1 MQKELKLTLVQKQ
14 KRHKVLVKK
23 AKSKKRLIVISGAT
37 AIGKTALSIKLAQH
51 FNTEIVSAD
60 SRQFYKELKIGAA
73 PPSKKELATVVH
85 HFIQHL
91 SVREDYNVGSFE
103 KDAIEKIEEL
113 FLQNEVVIMVGGSGL
128 YIDAICNGLDVFPD
142 VDEKIKQAYISKYK
156 SEGIKFLQNELKQ
169 KDPLYYEMTDINN
182 QQRLIRALSVI
193 KESGKTFSSFRK
205 NKSIVRK
212 FEIQHYSLEM
222 NREKLYERINLRV
235 EKMMQEGL
243 LKEVES
249 LLTFRSKNALQTVGY
264 KELFEYF
271 DGKISLDEAIEKI
284 KRNSRRF
291 AKRQISWFKRD
302 ENIWSIEAE
311 DAFENIIEL
320 L

>member
-1 MQKELKLTLVQKQ
+1 M
-14 KRHKVLVKK
+14 VKK

-51 FNTEIVSAD
+51 FYTEIVSAD

-73 PPSKKELATVVH
+73 PPSKKELSTVVH

-91 SVREDYNVGSFE
+91 SVKEDYNVGSFE

-113 FLQNEVVIMVGGSGL
+113 FLQKEVVIMVGGSGL

-169 KDPLYYEMTDINN
+169 KDPLYYETTDINN

-193 KESGKTFSSFRK
+193 KESGKTFSSFRN

-212 FEIQHYSLEM
+212 FEIQHYSLDM

-249 LLTFRSKNALQTVGY
+249 LLTFKNKNALQTVGY

-271 DGKISLDEAIEKI
+271 DGKISLNVAIEKI

-302 ENIWSIEAE
+302 ENICRIEAE